1 VPFALLR
8 ESFITTIIMVVVDSS
23 LMVRFLET
31 AADKYDNIVEFKT
44 DSILNHPA
52 PEPRVTFTIGA
63 VRHNIDYGW
72 MNV

>member
-1 VPFALLR
+1 
-8 ESFITTIIMVVVDSS
+8 MVVVDSS

-63 VRHNIDYGW
+63 VRHNIRSMAKINTIDYGW
-72 MNV
+72 MDACL